1 MRFSPDFQDIS
12 PLVSQANLARLRQTC
27 RLDGK
32 VLPSTL
38 PNSEPHALSV
48 SSTTSGLAQQ
58 EREFQKAAQPS
69 SPISSLLSLARQPLM
84 VAPAGSAASSD
95 AGTGT
100 FSVSS
105 TGDSGV
111 RDAAF
116 WLCNS
121 FIDHSS
127 SRLSNPSP
135 GLSSSAVSCSLF
147 PTLFLRATAG
157 DRAASFTTYNLRSRV
172 GSLRTLAQ
180 GERRVRVRTRET
192 LPGIPLSLFLSYVT
206 SLTWIRSLSSL
217 ALVKSGHGDLLTRG
231 GRWRQRVI

>member
-147 PTLFLRATAG
+147 LTLFLRATAPPPSRPITCG
-157 DRAASFTTYNLRSRV
+157 VELAHCERWRKASDACEY
-172 GSLRTLAQ
+172 AQ
-180 GERRVRVRTRET
+180 GRHYQAY
-192 LPGIPLSLFLSYVT
+192 P
-206 SLTWIRSLSSL
+206 
-217 ALVKSGHGDLLTRG
+217 
-231 GRWRQRVI
+231 

>member
-1 MRFSPDFQDIS
+1 
-12 PLVSQANLARLRQTC
+12 
-27 RLDGK
+27 
-32 VLPSTL
+32 
-38 PNSEPHALSV
+38 
-48 SSTTSGLAQQ
+48 
-58 EREFQKAAQPS
+58 
-69 SPISSLLSLARQPLM
+69 M
-84 VAPAGSAASSD
+84 VGPAGSAASSD

-147 PTLFLRATAG
+147 PTLFLRATAPPP
-157 DRAASFTTYNLRSRV
+157 SRPITCGV